1 MNQNPEK
8 DYIFGIRAVMEAI
21 HAGRELEV
29 VLVQKNLNNDLIKEL
44 LLLLHQNHVPVK
56 RVPDVKLNS
65 ITRKNHQ
72 GVICFYSP
80 IRYASLEH
88 ILDQC
93 YASGEDPFFVILDRI
108 TDVRNFGAI
117 SRSAECAGVHALI
130 ISDKGNAIIGA
141 DAVKTSAGALH
152 HIPVCRVAKLAETIQ
167 FLKNSGLRIIALT
180 EKSAEILFQSELQ
193 GPAALLLGSE
203 EDGIS
208 SELLIMADT
217 RLKIPM
223 KGTIGSLNVSATAA
237 IALYE
242 VVRQRGSND

>member
-1 MNQNPEK
+1 MNQHTEK
-8 DYIFGIRAVMEAI
+8 EYIFGIRAVMEAI

-29 VLVQKNLNNDLIKEL
+29 VLVQKNLSNELIKEL
-44 LLLLHQNHVPVK
+44 LLLLHQHHVPVK

-93 YASGEDPFFVILDRI
+93 YASGEDPFFVVLDRI

-117 SRSAECAGVHALI
+117 ARSAESAGVHALI
-130 ISDKGNAIIGA
+130 IADKGNAIIGA

-152 HIPVCRVAKLAETIQ
+152 HLPVCRVARLTETLQ

-180 EKSAEILFQSELQ
+180 EKSSEMLFESEVQ
-193 GPAALLLGSE
+193 GPAAIVMGSE
-203 EDGIS
+203 ENGIS
-208 SELLIMADT
+208 AELLHLSDA

-223 KGTIGSLNVSATAA
+223 KGAIGSLNVSASAA
-237 IALYE
+237 IALFE
-242 VVRQRGSND
+242 VVRQREYKS